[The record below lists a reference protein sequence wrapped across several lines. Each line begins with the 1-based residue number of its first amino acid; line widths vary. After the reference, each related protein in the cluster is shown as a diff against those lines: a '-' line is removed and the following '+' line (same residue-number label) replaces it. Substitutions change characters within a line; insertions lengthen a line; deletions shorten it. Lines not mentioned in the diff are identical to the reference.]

1 MRRSVTVHRS
11 WIRPVM
17 AVVLVASLSACAAT
31 YRNHGYAPSDAELAE
46 LVVGVDTRDSVAETV
61 GAPSASGVLE
71 NSGYYYVA
79 SKIRYYGAAEPK
91 VVERKLVAI
100 TFDQSGVVRNI
111 ETFALEDGRIV
122 PLSRRVTSSGIT
134 DKGFLRQLLGNIG
147 NFSPTGF

>member
-1 MRRSVTVHRS
+1 MSRSVTVHRS
-11 WIRPVM
+11 WIRPAL
-17 AVVLVASLSACAAT
+17 AVLLAVSLSACAAT

-61 GAPSASGVLE
+61 GAPSTSGVLE
-71 NSGYYYVA
+71 DSGYYYVA
-79 SKIRYYGAAEPK
+79 SKIRYFGAAEPK

-134 DKGFLRQLLGNIG
+134 DKSFLRQLLGNIG
-147 NFSPTGF
+147 NFSPGGF